1 MKNTCSIFV
10 LIFIFFFPTCTDKAD
25 VDHVAERE
33 AVIQVIDNYSK
44 AHEERDLTLLMS
56 CFSDDPDIIIL
67 GTDEDELWVDKMSM
81 GERQKIAYETFDKL
95 TLSVRD
101 RMIKMNQSGTQ
112 AWFYMKV
119 NWYVESGGKEFS
131 INGVRTTGVLEKQN
145 DQWKIVQLH
154 TSMPIEGQA
163 VPY

>member
-1 MKNTCSIFV
+1 MKNTCFIFV
-10 LIFIFFFPTCTDKAD
+10 LILIFFFTSCSDKPD
-25 VDHVAERE
+25 VDLVAERDN
-33 AVIQVIDNYSK
+33 VIQVIDNYSM
-44 AHEERDLTLLMS
+44 AHEERDLNLLMS

-81 GERQKIAYETFDKL
+81 GESQKVAYETFDKIS
-95 TLSVRD
+95 LSVRD
-101 RMIKMNQSGTQ
+101 RMVKMNNSGTE

-119 NWYVESGGKEFS
+119 NWYVESGGNEFS

-145 DQWKIVQLH
+145 DQWRIVQLH

>member
-1 MKNTCSIFV
+1 MKRAYTIFV
-10 LIFIFFFPTCTDKAD
+10 LILIFFFTSCSDKPD
-25 VDHVAERE
+25 VDLVAERDN
-33 AVIQVIDNYSK
+33 VIQVIDNYSM
-44 AHEERDLTLLMS
+44 AHEERDLNLLMS

-81 GERQKIAYETFDKL
+81 GESQKVAYETFDKIS
-95 TLSVRD
+95 LSVRD
-101 RMIKMNQSGTQ
+101 RMVKMNNSGTE

-119 NWYVESGGKEFS
+119 NWYVESGGNEFS

-145 DQWKIVQLH
+145 DQWRIVQLH

>member
-1 MKNTCSIFV
+1 MKRAYTIFV
-10 LIFIFFFPTCTDKAD
+10 LILIFFFTSCSDKPD
-25 VDHVAERE
+25 VDLVVERDN
-33 AVIQVIDNYSK
+33 VIQVIDNYSM
-44 AHEERDLTLLMS
+44 AHEERDLNLLMS

-81 GERQKIAYETFDKL
+81 GESQKVAYETFDKIS
-95 TLSVRD
+95 LSVRD
-101 RMIKMNQSGTQ
+101 RMVKMNNSGTE

-119 NWYVESGGKEFS
+119 NWYVESGGNEFS

-145 DQWKIVQLH
+145 DQWRIVQLH

>member
-1 MKNTCSIFV
+1 MKNTCN
-10 LIFIFFFPTCTDKAD
+10 IFIMSLIIFFVACSDNTD
-25 VDHVAERE
+25 VDLVAERAE
-33 AVIQVIDNYSK
+33 VIEVLDNYTQ
-44 AHEERDLTLLMS
+44 AHEERDLNLLMS

-67 GTDEDELWVDKMSM
+67 GTDEDELWIDKVSM
-81 GERQKIAYETFDKL
+81 GESQKSAYETFDKI

-101 RMIKMNQSGTQ
+101 RMVKMNHAGTQ

-119 NWYVESGGKEFS
+119 NWYVESGGEEFS

-145 DQWKIVQLH
+145 KQWKIVQLH
-154 TSMPIEGQA
+154 TSMPVVGQA

>member
-1 MKNTCSIFV
+1 MKRAYTIFV
-10 LIFIFFFPTCTDKAD
+10 LILIFFFTSCSDKPD
-25 VDHVAERE
+25 VDLVAERDK
-33 AVIQVIDNYSK
+33 VIQVIDNYSM
-44 AHEERDLTLLMS
+44 AHEERDLNLLMS

-81 GERQKIAYETFDKL
+81 GESQKVAYETFDKIS
-95 TLSVRD
+95 LSVRD
-101 RMIKMNQSGTQ
+101 RMVKMNNSGTE

-119 NWYVESGGKEFS
+119 NWYVESGGNEFS

-145 DQWKIVQLH
+145 DQWRIVQLH

>member
-10 LIFIFFFPTCTDKAD
+10 LILISFFPSCTDKPD
-25 VDHVAERE
+25 IDLGEERDK
-33 AVIQVIDNYSK
+33 VIQVIDNYSK
-44 AHEERDLTLLMS
+44 AHEERDLNLLMS

-67 GTDEDELWVDKMSM
+67 GTDEDELWVEKMSM
-81 GERQKIAYETFDKL
+81 GESQQVAYETFDKI

-101 RMIKMNQSGTQ
+101 RMVKMNQSGTE
-112 AWFYMKV
+112 AWFYIKV
-119 NWYVESGGKEFS
+119 NWYVESGGNEFS

-145 DQWKIVQLH
+145 KQWKIVQLH
-154 TSMPIEGQA
+154 TSMPVVGQA

>member
-1 MKNTCSIFV
+1 MKRAYTIFV
-10 LIFIFFFPTCTDKAD
+10 LILIFFFTSCSDKPD
-25 VDHVAERE
+25 VDLVAERDN
-33 AVIQVIDNYSK
+33 VIQVIDNYSM
-44 AHEERDLTLLMS
+44 AHEERDLNLLMR

-81 GERQKIAYETFDKL
+81 GESQKVAYETFDKIS
-95 TLSVRD
+95 LSVRD
-101 RMIKMNQSGTQ
+101 RMVKMNNSGTE

-119 NWYVESGGKEFS
+119 NWYVESGGNEFS

-145 DQWKIVQLH
+145 DQWRIVQLH

>member
-1 MKNTCSIFV
+1 
-10 LIFIFFFPTCTDKAD
+10 
-25 VDHVAERE
+25 
-33 AVIQVIDNYSK
+33 VIQVIDNYSK
-44 AHEERDLTLLMS
+44 AHEERDLNLLMS

-81 GERQKIAYETFDKL
+81 GESQQVAYETFDNI

-101 RMIKMNQSGTQ
+101 RMVKMNQSGTE

-119 NWYVESGGKEFS
+119 NWYVESGGKDFS

-145 DQWKIVQLH
+145 DQWRIVQLH
-154 TSMPIEGQA
+154 TSMPVEGRA

>member
-1 MKNTCSIFV
+1 MKNTCTILALS
-10 LIFIFFFPTCTDKAD
+10 LFIFFLSCSDKTD
-25 VDHVAERE
+25 VDLVAERAE
-33 AVIQVIDNYSK
+33 VIQVIDNYIK
-44 AHEERDLTLLMS
+44 AHEERDLSLLMS
-56 CFSDDPDIIIL
+56 CFSDNPDIIIL
-67 GTDEDELWVDKMSM
+67 GTDEDELWVDKISM
-81 GERQKIAYETFDKL
+81 GERQKVAYESFDKI

-101 RMIKMNQSGTQ
+101 RIVKMNHSGTQ

-119 NWYVESGGKEFS
+119 NWYVESGGEEFS